1 MKNILVMNVAWIG
14 IAAAAFVVGR
24 VSVSDSAEQAD
35 GQALDRRGSATGRP
49 GIASSKSDADK
60 RTGAKSSRGIA
71 AGLSNN
77 TGATI
82 DRYLRETDS
91 LVANKMFAD
100 LLLGLTADNA
110 RDLFDALREDQ
121 QDGMR
126 FGQQMGLFLEAW
138 GKIDGPAAIAA
149 VQELGGD
156 PRRRGFAALS
166 AISGWASSDPEGA
179 KAHIASLEN
188 GFEKSMLM
196 QGLVSGLAKN
206 DPDAATRYVLQID
219 AEQRAAAA
227 NGEGGGRDDRFRGF
241 SVDRQMEAIANVQ
254 LRQGVKQA
262 TSWAAAL
269 PDGSVK
275 SSAFD
280 QLAESLV
287 RSDPEAAAEWIKQH
301 AGNDYAERGVR
312 EVAEGLVRNDP
323 AAAISF
329 VEDLPLASQPSAM
342 QETMERWAR
351 EDPVAAGEHLTSM
364 TGGATKDAAVSSFAR
379 AVDREDPQVAA
390 QWASSIGDAELRT
403 ETLES
408 VARSWMRS
416 NAEEAQAWL
425 PTSGLS
431 EEAQQNIIQ
440 NPGRGRPDWGR
451 GRGPGR

>member
-1 MKNILVMNVAWIG
+1 MKNILFMNIAWIV

-24 VSVSDSAEQAD
+24 VSVDDSAAD
-35 GQALDRRGSATGRP
+35 AGSQLSDKRGSATGRT
-49 GIASSKSDADK
+49 GIASSKSDPD
-60 RTGAKSSRGIA
+60 RRSGAKSSRGIA

-77 TGATI
+77 TSATI
-82 DRYLRETDS
+82 DRYLQENDS

-100 LLLGLTADNA
+100 LLLGLTAENA
-110 RDLFDALREDQ
+110 PEMFDALRENQ

-166 AISGWASSDPEGA
+166 AIAGWAGSDPGGA
-179 KAHIASLEN
+179 KAHVAGLEN
-188 GFEKSMLM
+188 GWEKSMLM

-206 DPDAATRYVLQID
+206 DPAAATQYVLQID

-227 NGEGGGRDDRFRGF
+227 NGEGGGRDARFRGF
-241 SVDRQMEAIANVQ
+241 SVDRQLAAIANVQ
-254 LRQGVKQA
+254 MRQGVKQA
-262 TSWAAAL
+262 TSWAEAL

-280 QLAESLV
+280 QVAESYV
-287 RSDPEAAAEWIKQH
+287 RNDPEAAAEWIKQH
-301 AGNDYAERGVR
+301 ADNEYAERAVR

-329 VEDLPLASQPSAM
+329 VEDLPLASQPGAM
-342 QETMERWAR
+342 RETMERWTR

-364 TGGATKDAAVSSFAR
+364 TDGATKDAAISSFAR
-379 AVDREDPQVAA
+379 EIDREDPQVAA
-390 QWASSIGDAELRT
+390 QWASSIADSELRT

-416 NAEEAQAWL
+416 NAEEAQVWL

-431 EEAQQNIIQ
+431 EEAQQNVIQ
-440 NPGRGRPDWGR
+440 NAGQGRGWGR
-451 GRGPGR
+451 GWGPGR